1 MKKIFTIIL
10 IALDVFAIKAQN
22 FNAQLA
28 SMLQDTLNT
37 YVSQISNIKGMSASV
52 YIPGQG
58 VWTGVSGNSYTG
70 QAITS
75 NMRFGIASNS
85 KLFCSVM
92 MLKLAENNIISLED
106 SLKDWLII
114 NNSNI
119 NPNITIR
126 QLLNH
131 TSGISDPFSVS
142 PWFDTINANPTRVF
156 KPNEVL
162 AWIGAPLFYAGTS
175 YGYSNTNYILA
186 GMVAESASGYSLAK
200 LIRDSILTPLNLNN
214 TFVDV
219 EEPENG
225 TLAHRWW
232 NTKDYHDTSRV
243 GLNSAV
249 GYAGSIFSTSSDMVK
264 WYDALFNGK
273 IINQSSMNEM
283 TTFITTQNPNSQYGL
298 GLNRDITQGLQY
310 WGHGGSTWGYKSK
323 MIYDTCL
330 NVAVAGLSNSF
341 PAGMDGVTFLLYRV
355 VKNHIPKCSGSID
368 GPVSVCEGTNSL
380 VYSVPLIPNASS
392 YSWTLP
398 SGITGTSNTNSI
410 FLNFGIGA
418 QSGNIKVTGINNF
431 GMGGSSSIWVDVN
444 PIPPKPIITL
454 KGDTLISNA
463 KTGNQWYNSNGIIQG
478 AINSKYIFP
487 SVDNYYCIVTSFGCS
502 SDTSNKINT
511 VKSEIHNSIFHNNY
525 VIYPNP
531 SSSYVVIQSDIGLN
545 NATIEINNYLGQTVK
560 IVENI
565 YDKSLLINIENL
577 QDGFYFVKIIEKN
590 HIKIS
595 KKITVLD

>member
-1 MKKIFTIIL
+1 MKKLVLVLLVFHQF
-10 IALDVFAIKAQN
+10 FAIKAQN

-58 VWTGVSGNSYTG
+58 IWTGVSGNSYTG
-70 QAITS
+70 QPLTS
-75 NMRFGIASNS
+75 DMRFGIASNS
-85 KLFCSVM
+85 KLFCSAM
-92 MLKLAENNIISLED
+92 MLKLAENKIISLED

-131 TSGISDPFSVS
+131 TSGISDPYFVS
-142 PWFDTINANPTRVF
+142 PWFDTINENPTRVF
-156 KPNEVL
+156 TPNEVIG
-162 AWIGAPLFYAGTS
+162 WVGAPLFSAGTS

-249 GYAGSIFSTSSDMVK
+249 GYAGSIFSTASDMVK

-283 TTFITTQNPNSQYGL
+283 TTFNPNSQYGL
-298 GLNRDITQGLQY
+298 GLISYITQGLQY

-323 MIYDTCL
+323 MIYDSCL
-330 NVAVAGLSNSF
+330 NVSVAGLSNSF

-380 VYSVPLIPNASS
+380 VYSVPLIPNANS
-392 YSWTLP
+392 YLWTLP
-398 SGITGTSNTNSI
+398 TGITGTSNSNSI
-410 FLNFGIGA
+410 SLNFGIGA
-418 QSGNIKVTGINNF
+418 QSGYIKVTGINNY
-431 GMGGSSSIWVDVN
+431 GAGGSSSIWVDVN

-454 KGDTLISNA
+454 KGDTLISNS

-478 AINSKYIFP
+478 AINSKYVFP
-487 SVDNYYCIVTSFGCS
+487 SVDNYYCIVSSLGCS
-502 SDTSNKINT
+502 SDSSNKINT
-511 VKSEIHNSIFHNNY
+511 LNTPIQNTLSEKYIQ
-525 VIYPNP
+525 IYPNP
-531 SSSYVVIQSDIGLN
+531 AQNELMIIQKQNPNSQLN
-545 NATIEINNYLGQTVK
+545 VFDALGQLIYSTHLIQNVT
-560 IVENI
+560 NI
-565 YDKSLLINIENL
+565 DISSLANGMYYYRIDEANVNLKTGKLIIL
-577 QDGFYFVKIIEKN
+577 R
-590 HIKIS
+590 
-595 KKITVLD
+595 